1 MQAGTVVQQIGLG
14 DVTAHAVTEQHDRDA
29 RVLLA
34 DVLVEAGQVA
44 HDLAPAI
51 VIGEMPECPV
61 FGSFAMST
69 QVRRA
74 HAIALFTEFFRQGAI
89 ATAVFGHAVG
99 QQNHCLEAALG

>member
-1 MQAGTVVQQIGLG
+1 M
-14 DVTAHAVTEQHDRDA
+14 
-29 RVLLA
+29 LLA

-69 QVRRA
+69 QVRRT
-74 HAIALFTEFFRQGAI
+74 HAIALVTELLRKGAI

-99 QQNHCLEAALG
+99 QQNHCLEAAVGKPLVDEEAAVVARGQPESVMDHGGSFA